1 MSSTQDL
8 KRPFQKGNEIMLQYQ
23 SGDYCICIWDN
34 DKTELANALES
45 LVHYIDDKGKQND
58 MTFMVEARAAD
69 DSTDFD
75 KAKAILEKASMV
87 ISALQYEGRESEYTL
102 YEIAETVT
110 ACIYLAKSLGYDSNA
125 FQQQLDLVGERNT
138 RKGH

>member
-1 MSSTQDL
+1 
-8 KRPFQKGNEIMLQYQ
+8 MLQYQ